1 MLLRLTVSARTIN
14 GLIFYAN
21 IIQTSR
27 SFFFPEGATNVLT
40 VFIAWLNLDL
50 GIETCFYDG
59 MTTCAYAWLQ
69 FLFPFYVWFL
79 VGLIIVVTHY
89 SSKLT
94 KVFGKN
100 PVAALATLFL
110 LSYSKILGTIIAA
123 VSIVLN

>member
-1 MLLRLTVSARTIN
+1 MAVLLLLGLTVTAGTLH

-21 IIQTSR
+21 IVQTNHSI
-27 SFFFPEGATNVLT
+27 FFPAGPANVLS

-59 MTTCAYAWLQ
+59 MTTYAYAWLQ
-69 FLFPFYVWFL
+69 FVFPFYIWFL
-79 VGLIIVVTHY
+79 IGLTIVASHY

-94 KVFGKN
+94 KIFGNN

-110 LSYSKILGTIIAA
+110 LSYSKILGTFCCCC
-123 VSIVLN
+123 V